1 MTQHPEDVVVRV
13 RCAVPAHADHGDLA
27 GATLLVTVEDVSLAD
42 APSVVVTSE
51 ARPLQHSADLLE
63 PVELQATLSHGR
75 TYAVRAHVSR
85 SGGGQVRTGDL
96 VSTVRYP
103 VPVASGTVS
112 VQVDLVVVQR

>member
-51 ARPLQHSADLLE
+51 AAPAAAQMPTAWPRFCP
-63 PVELQATLSHGR
+63 
-75 TYAVRAHVSR
+75 
-85 SGGGQVRTGDL
+85 
-96 VSTVRYP
+96 
-103 VPVASGTVS
+103 
-112 VQVDLVVVQR
+112 